1 MKNHIHLKTKY
12 FILKYKKKNI
22 KINIDVIKLNLIT
35 DINIIKILNN
45 IIKSITKWSLQNIDT
60 LLNPLKEQVIVLL
73 DKHISLKKKKL
84 DLKIFF
90 QLTSTL
96 KTNIIVYCTVNK
108 NLKKKQNVIYL
119 QEKVIIW
126 NFILFLI

>member
-1 MKNHIHLKTKY
+1 M
-12 FILKYKKKNI
+12 
-22 KINIDVIKLNLIT
+22 NLIT
-35 DINIIKILNN
+35 DINIIKVLNN

-119 QEKVIIW
+119 QEKVWYVQINRRI
-126 NFILFLI
+126 